1 MRAMRTTLVLLSL
14 APGMLLGAPLLA
26 DDVFLKNGR
35 TFENVVVEDV
45 QSGAT
50 QVRIHI
56 QGGVISLPL
65 SAIDRVKKADS
76 SFAEYLRRKQ
86 ELEGYAAGTAGIAGT
101 AGTAGANRPGRPD
114 RASEVAA
121 DWLDLARWARS
132 NHLPQGEREAAL
144 AAAEID
150 PRAPGLPAL
159 LRGFGYVYEESL
171 DRWISYDDSMR
182 LHGFVQEGGTWVTRE
197 EQTARMRER
206 VLAARDAAARAAAAN
221 AAAAESAMMQPPPAG
236 DYGNGYDLGGFYG
249 YWPYGASPILAAPGF
264 GFRRGFERRRPASGF
279 GFGPGD
285 PARHHERRGTSVFG
299 VPPGRAVLPPI
310 SPKVSRSAGSRR

>member
-1 MRAMRTTLVLLSL
+1 MRTTLVLLSL
-14 APGMLLGAPLLA
+14 ALGMLLGAPLLA

-76 SFAEYLRRKQ
+76 SFAEFLRRKQ
-86 ELEGYAAGTAGIAGT
+86 ELEGAAGT
-101 AGTAGANRPGRPD
+101 AGTAGANHRPGRPD
-114 RASEVAA
+114 RTLELAE

-206 VLAARDAAARAAAAN
+206 VLAARDAAARAAASN
-221 AAAAESAMMQPPPAG
+221 AESAQAQLAAPPPAG

-249 YWPYGASPILAAPGF
+249 YWPYGASPIFAAPGF

-279 GFGPGD
+279 GVGPGG
-285 PARHHERRGTSVFG
+285 PGGHHERRSTSVFG

>member
-1 MRAMRTTLVLLSL
+1 MRTTLVLLSL
-14 APGMLLGAPLLA
+14 SPGMLLGAPLLA

-45 QSGAT
+45 QAGAS

-65 SAIDRVKKADS
+65 SAIERVKKADS

-86 ELEGYAAGTAGIAGT
+86 ELEGRPT
-101 AGTAGANRPGRPD
+101 GASRPGRPD
-114 RASEVAA
+114 RAPEVAQ
-121 DWLDLARWARS
+121 DWLDLARWARG

-150 PRAPGLPAL
+150 PRTPGLPAL

-182 LHGFVQEGGTWVTRE
+182 LHGFVQDGGTWVSRD
-197 EQTARMRER
+197 EQAARMRER
-206 VLAARDAAARAAAAN
+206 VLAARDAAARAAAAQADIAMQQSQL
-221 AAAAESAMMQPPPAG
+221 AAAPPAG
-236 DYGNGYDLGGFYG
+236 DYGNGGYDLGGFYG
-249 YWPYGASPILAAPGF
+249 YWPYGASPIFAAPGF
-264 GFRRGFERRRPASGF
+264 NLRRGFERRRLTG
-279 GFGPGD
+279 GPGG
-285 PARHHERRGTSVFG
+285 HHEHRGTGVFG

-310 SPKVSRSAGSRR
+310 APRASRSAGPRR

>member
-1 MRAMRTTLVLLSL
+1 MRTTLVLLSL
-14 APGMLLGAPLLA
+14 APGVLLGAPLLA

-35 TFENVVVEDV
+35 TFENVVVEDLP
-45 QSGAT
+45 SGAT

-86 ELEGYAAGTAGIAGT
+86 ELEGHPAGTAGS
-101 AGTAGANRPGRPD
+101 NRPGRPD
-114 RASEVAA
+114 RTPEVAE

-182 LHGFVQEGGTWVTRE
+182 LHGFVQESGTWVTRE
-197 EQTARMRER
+197 EQAARMRER
-206 VLAARDAAARAAAAN
+206 VLAARDAAARAAADSALQAQL
-221 AAAAESAMMQPPPAG
+221 AAATPAG

-249 YWPYGASPILAAPGF
+249 YWPYGASPIFAAPGF
-264 GFRRGFERRRPASGF
+264 NFRRGFERRRPASGF
-279 GFGPGD
+279 GFGPGG
-285 PARHHERRGTSVFG
+285 PGNPGRHQKPLSTSVFG

-310 SPKVSRSAGSRR
+310 SPKASRSASSRR